1 MNYTQDSSKKEELPW
16 VGIYIRTYNS
26 FSTTNANFGNRKSI
40 GFSASKKSLCKVA
53 KVSYIDTTASLL
65 VKHNIMHNAMYI
77 TRVYEAAFCKEE
89 KL

>member
-1 MNYTQDSSKKEELPW
+1 MTVCENYEVERQRHNKQMNYTQDSSKKEELPW

-40 GFSASKKSLCKVA
+40 GFSASKKSLCKVV

-65 VKHNIMHNAMYI
+65 VK
-77 TRVYEAAFCKEE
+77 
-89 KL
+89 L